1 MSKKQSTEA
10 FPKYLFHQG
19 KNYNTYKFLG
29 AHPDPAR
36 PSFVIYRVWAPRATK
51 VSLVGEF
58 NDWDLKASPM
68 NKMEDDS
75 SIWEIRVENI
85 PQDALYK
92 YAVTTDQ
99 GKVLYKADPYAF
111 MSEPPSR
118 DGYVSNMA
126 SQYHPLD
133 DSFPWGDKKWL
144 THRKKQNPY
153 ASPMNIYEAHLG
165 SWRQKEDGSHY
176 NYREIAHILIP
187 YVKKMGYTHLEIM
200 PLMEHPFDGSW
211 GYQVCGY
218 YSITSRYGTPED
230 FMYFV
235 DYAHRN
241 NIGVIL
247 DWVPAH
253 FPKDAHGLY
262 EFDGYPLYESSD
274 IMRMEHKTWG
284 TRIFDFARPEVL
296 SFLISNASFYFEK
309 YHIDGL
315 RVDAVAA
322 MLYLDYDKKPG
333 EWVPNEKGGRENLEA
348 AHFIATLNKEVLTS
362 YPGVLM
368 IAEEST
374 SWPMV
379 TKPPD
384 VGGLGFN
391 FKWNMG
397 WMNDVLEYF
406 SADPIMRTGLHTKL
420 TFPLVYAFTENYI
433 LPISHDE
440 VVHGKKSLLNKM
452 PGTYEEKFAG
462 VRLFLIH
469 MLAQPGKKL
478 IFMGTELGQFIEWSE
493 AKELDWLLL
502 GYEKHHKLQKF
513 FNEANHVYLSHPA
526 LWKCEDS
533 WDGFQW
539 VDANNVNDNILS
551 FLRRGGSKDKEQ
563 EILIVE
569 NLSGV
574 AYGPYRIGVPSERPY
589 TCILDSDWKRFGGA
603 GSRRKKKYIP
613 LKGEWDGV
621 PHYIEVKLPPLSA
634 IILKKEEDRK

>member
-1 MSKKQSTEA
+1 
-10 FPKYLFHQG
+10 
-19 KNYNTYKFLG
+19 
-29 AHPDPAR
+29 
-36 PSFVIYRVWAPRATK
+36 
-51 VSLVGEF
+51 
-58 NDWDLKASPM
+58 
-68 NKMEDDS
+68 
-75 SIWEIRVENI
+75 
-85 PQDALYK
+85 
-92 YAVTTDQ
+92 
-99 GKVLYKADPYAF
+99 
-111 MSEPPSR
+111 
-118 DGYVSNMA
+118 
-126 SQYHPLD
+126 
-133 DSFPWGDKKWL
+133 
-144 THRKKQNPY
+144 
-153 ASPMNIYEAHLG
+153 
-165 SWRQKEDGSHY
+165 
-176 NYREIAHILIP
+176 
-187 YVKKMGYTHLEIM
+187 
-200 PLMEHPFDGSW
+200 
-211 GYQVCGY
+211 
-218 YSITSRYGTPED
+218 
-230 FMYFV
+230 
-235 DYAHRN
+235 
-241 NIGVIL
+241 
-247 DWVPAH
+247 
-253 FPKDAHGLY
+253 
-262 EFDGYPLYESSD
+262 
-274 IMRMEHKTWG
+274 MRMEHKTWG

-513 FNEANHVYLSHPA
+513 SMRPTMSISPIPHFGNVKIPGTGSNGWMPTMSTTIFSLS
-526 LWKCEDS
+526 
-533 WDGFQW
+533 
-539 VDANNVNDNILS
+539 
-551 FLRRGGSKDKEQ
+551 
-563 EILIVE
+563 
-569 NLSGV
+569 
-574 AYGPYRIGVPSERPY
+574 
-589 TCILDSDWKRFGGA
+589 
-603 GSRRKKKYIP
+603 
-613 LKGEWDGV
+613 
-621 PHYIEVKLPPLSA
+621 
-634 IILKKEEDRK
+634 